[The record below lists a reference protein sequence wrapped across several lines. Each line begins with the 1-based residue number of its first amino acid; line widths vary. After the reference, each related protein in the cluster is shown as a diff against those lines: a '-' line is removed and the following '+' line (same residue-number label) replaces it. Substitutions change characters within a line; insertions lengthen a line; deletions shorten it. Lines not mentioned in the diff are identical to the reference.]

1 MKVFSFSE
9 LEKVLRFA
17 VHNVGV
23 SKQQIAAEIGL
34 SVSGFNKW
42 LAGSN
47 HISVEKGDK
56 LVEWFRN
63 QHLET
68 FEIAIKCFIN

>member
-1 MKVFSFSE
+1 MKLFSFSE

-17 VHNVGV
+17 VHNVKV
-23 SKQQIAAEIGL
+23 PARQIAEEVGL
-34 SVSGFNKW
+34 SVSGLNSW
-42 LAGSN
+42 LAEKN

-56 LVEWFRN
+56 LIEWFRN

-68 FEIAIKCFIN
+68 LEMAVKCFAG